1 MLSIY
6 KKIKKKRNLRRIS
19 AVWLFL
25 LAVELFCP
33 AFCGDSV
40 YADEIDAPRSA
51 SVSIFSNESK
61 NKSDDA
67 SISSYD
73 QSGDDH
79 GQTVC
84 NDECLCHATAIP
96 GIDVIAFKSTK
107 VNGERIAFRY
117 GEPLFNSLPPPFQPP
132 KRS

>member
-1 MLSIY
+1 MKSFY
-6 KKIKKKRNLRRIS
+6 AVIKKKRNLRRLS

-25 LAVELFCP
+25 LAVELLCPVFC
-33 AFCGDSV
+33 
-40 YADEIDAPRSA
+40 DETVNAAEINSPQSA
-51 SVSIFSNESK
+51 TVSSISYESNV
-61 NKSDDA
+61 NTDDA

-73 QSGDDH
+73 QTGDNH

-96 GIDVIAFKSTK
+96 GIDITAFKPIMVSS
-107 VNGERIAFRY
+107 ERIAFQY

-132 KRS
+132 KQS